1 MKIGIKKVHESEW
14 LVHIGCASVRVDPF
28 SLALLE
34 IMLEHLLALE
44 HGESHSTLKSYVKL
58 GLKIKTLPD
67 LECQKFLREVEV
79 KDLLDLM
86 MVADDREL
94 NTLILKNIGGILAKQ
109 LKADLMSAIVPT
121 EEHAKRAIKRIVET
135 LFELE
140 SRGEIEF
147 RTEATKYI

>member
-1 MKIGIKKVHESEW
+1 MKIGIKKIHESEW
-14 LVHIGCASVRVDPF
+14 LLHIGFASVKMDSF

-58 GLKIKTLPD
+58 GLKIKMLSD
-67 LECQKFLREVEV
+67 MECQKFLQEVDT

-94 NTLILKNIGGILAKQ
+94 NTLILNNMGGIMAKQ
-109 LKADLMSAIVPT
+109 LKSDLMLASVPT
-121 EEHAKRAIKRIVET
+121 KEHAKRAIKRIVEK

-140 SRGEIEF
+140 LRGEIEF
-147 RTEATKYI
+147 KTENMRYI